1 MLPFLFFFRVM
12 DFIHGTP
19 LTRLKEK
26 MVERGIAEGSPEAA
40 VFSRRLLASLTEAF
54 SRMVFGD
61 GFLHGGTSYVYAC
74 SLVFP
79 PFGVLL
85 F

>member
-1 MLPFLFFFRVM
+1 M

-61 GFLHGGTSYVYAC
+61 GFLHGGMC
-74 SLVFP
+74 SLLSLF
-79 PFGVLL
+79 LL
-85 F
+85 FVK